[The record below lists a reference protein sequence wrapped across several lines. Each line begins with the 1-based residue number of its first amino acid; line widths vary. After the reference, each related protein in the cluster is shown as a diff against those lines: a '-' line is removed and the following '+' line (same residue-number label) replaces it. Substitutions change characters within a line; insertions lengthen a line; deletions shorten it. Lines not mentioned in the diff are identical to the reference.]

1 MCVGMGSARSWTVV
15 LAALAMAVVG
25 CAQNPVA
32 ARGRPAA
39 AADLE
44 CSIEGVGLQADGGL
58 PAQLKL
64 TVRNKSAEAVAFTMP
79 RPLIGED
86 TISLA
91 KDPLVLLVVGL
102 KDKAG
107 HEESAVYSH
116 PKDKAPAKAEVAVL
130 PPGGTWTR
138 TYALAEFYFWGPCGP
153 DTGGAFTK
161 YFWRGDKELTL
172 WAALMFGE
180 DKARIESA
188 PVSIRC
194 SFEDWL
200 FQKKRNE

>member
-1 MCVGMGSARSWTVV
+1 MNAAYLAPV
-15 LAALAMAVVG
+15 LATLALAGAMGCGQEMAG
-25 CAQNPVA
+25 
-32 ARGRPAA
+32 RGRPAA

-44 CSIEGVGLQADGGL
+44 CTVEGVGVQPDGGL

-64 TVRNKSAEAVAFTMP
+64 TVRNKSPEAVVFTLP
-79 RPLIGED
+79 RPLTSED

-91 KDPLVLLVVGL
+91 RDPLVLLVVDL

-107 HEESAVYSH
+107 HEETAVYSH
-116 PKDKAPAKAEVAVL
+116 PKDKAPAKAEVVVI
-130 PPGGTWTR
+130 PPGGMWTGM
-138 TYALAEFYFWGPCGP
+138 YALAEFYFWGPCGP

-161 YFWRGDKELTL
+161 YFWRGDKDLTL
-172 WAALMFGE
+172 RAALMFE
-180 DKARIESA
+180 KDKARVESS

-200 FQKKRNE
+200 FQKKRVE

>member
-1 MCVGMGSARSWTVV
+1 MLALVG
-15 LAALAMAVVG
+15 AMG
-25 CAQNPVA
+25 CAQGQVA
-32 ARGRPAA
+32 ARGKPAA

-44 CSIEGVGLQADGGL
+44 CTVEGVGLLPDGGL

-64 TVRNKSAEAVAFTMP
+64 TVRNKSSEAVAFTLP

-86 TISLA
+86 TIWQV
-91 KDPLVLLVVGL
+91 KDPLILLVADM

-107 HEESAVYSH
+107 HGETAVYSH
-116 PKDKAPAKAEVAVL
+116 PKDKAPAKAETAAL
-130 PPGGTWTR
+130 APGGTWTG

-172 WAALMFGE
+172 WAALIFE
-180 DKARIESA
+180 KDKARIESA
-188 PVSIRC
+188 PIAVRC

-200 FQKKRNE
+200 FKKMRTE